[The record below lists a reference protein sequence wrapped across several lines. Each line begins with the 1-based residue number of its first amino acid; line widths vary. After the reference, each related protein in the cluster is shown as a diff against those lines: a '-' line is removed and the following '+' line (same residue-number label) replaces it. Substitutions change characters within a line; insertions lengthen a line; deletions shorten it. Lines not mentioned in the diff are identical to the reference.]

1 MPGTVENLKGL
12 RILVAED
19 EMLILLDIENMLSE
33 IGCEI
38 VGPVATVDA
47 ALAMIRGN
55 NLDGALLDMSLHGE
69 RITPAAE
76 ALLARGV
83 PYVLCTGYGRESR
96 DEAAIANAP
105 RLTKPF
111 TQECLHAA
119 MSEAF
124 TATAKA

>member
-1 MPGTVENLKGL
+1 MSHSPETLQGL

-19 EMLILLDIENMLSE
+19 EVLILMEIEDMLRE

-47 ALAMIRGN
+47 ALAAIRRN
-55 NLDGALLDMSLHGE
+55 DLDGALLDMSLHGE

-76 ALLARGV
+76 ELVARGV
-83 PYVLCTGYGRESR
+83 PFVLCTGYGREAG
-96 DEAAIANAP
+96 DEAAIKDAP

-111 TQECLHAA
+111 SLGSLRAA
-119 MSEAF
+119 MDAAF
-124 TATAKA
+124 KAVTKT